1 MTSSVQLEGEAEQT
15 RSELAHTL
23 EELRDHLT
31 PGQLVDDTLDYAR
44 DTVGGEFLHNLS
56 RQAAANPLSVC
67 VVAAGLAWMMLSNS
81 QTASRLGRRSGDG
94 LSRTRATLE
103 TTAREAGERIGK
115 MAQDTSER
123 VVDWAAGARDKAT
136 DAAGSAARRIKDATE
151 AARSS
156 IGGQAWN
163 NTGEQG
169 SFIGESAAS
178 AYDSTKS
185 RVASLMAAARDNRLS
200 VCLIGAGIAWI
211 MLSNSRTASHLGA
224 KASDQLSRGTES
236 VRDAFGE
243 AGQRIAE
250 TVQDTS
256 DRIKQGVGDA
266 RDKVSDAFRSAAQP
280 ESEQTASSLGESG
293 SSVCDSA
300 RAQAGSG
307 SGAVIQNT
315 ERAYARAG
323 REAQRHELT
332 GLAGEKDRHAN
343 EATSVDAP
351 SAENYCRPGEPSV
364 PSSGEH
370 RVMDEQYEKHEPGSA
385 S

>member
-1 MTSSVQLEGEAEQT
+1 VGLGLIVVGAVLLIPALVILLQAGVAGLVEYGIKEPWAALIVGGAALLIGVILALIGSSRLKADRLVPNKTIHQVQRDISVARDQ
-15 RSELAHTL
+15 
-23 EELRDHLT
+23 LRDHLT

-67 VVAAGLAWMMLSNS
+67 VFGAGLAWMMLSNS

-103 TTAREAGERIGK
+103 TTAR
-115 MAQDTSER
+115 
-123 VVDWAAGARDKAT
+123 
-136 DAAGSAARRIKDATE
+136 
-151 AARSS
+151 S

-178 AYDSTKS
+178 AYDLTKS

-250 TVQDTS
+250 TAQDTS
-256 DRIKQGVGDA
+256 DRIKQGVVDA
-266 RDKVSDAFRSAAQP
+266 RSRVLRARS
-280 ESEQTASSLGESG
+280 
-293 SSVCDSA
+293 
-300 RAQAGSG
+300 
-307 SGAVIQNT
+307 
-315 ERAYARAG
+315 
-323 REAQRHELT
+323 
-332 GLAGEKDRHAN
+332 
-343 EATSVDAP
+343 
-351 SAENYCRPGEPSV
+351 
-364 PSSGEH
+364 
-370 RVMDEQYEKHEPGSA
+370 
-385 S
+385 